1 MINIRFNQKK
11 DDRSG
16 IFYDLNRKIADFIG
30 SKIEKKINLIE
41 DNNSIEI
48 VASDLSK
55 IEPGEIKVELS
66 YRKTITINNS
76 DLFDKSKVDKLIME
90 IKNFCEQA
98 IMIEKFSYVPIHM
111 RSNKETKK
119 DANQ

>member
-1 MINIRFNQKK
+1 MINIRFSQKK
-11 DDRSG
+11 EERSG
-16 IFYDLNRKIADFIG
+16 IFYDINKKISDFI
-30 SKIEKKINLIE
+30 SNKIEKKINLIE

-48 VASDLSK
+48 VASDLNKVDS
-55 IEPGEIKVELS
+55 GEIKVELS

-98 IMIEKFSYVPIHM
+98 INIEKFSYVPIHM
-111 RSNKETKK
+111 REKKETKK
-119 DANQ
+119 DAD